1 MKQYALIGV
10 SSFGKRILEELILM
24 DCEIILIDKDP
35 EIIEYYKNNVTAA
48 YIADVINEEI
58 VTRLIPGDIDAVVID
73 LGDKI
78 EASILVTK
86 YLSKLGVSNIIVK
99 AETDQHGEILS
110 IVGADHVIFPNL
122 EAAKRVTPLLVSELL
137 FNYLPISGGLVIA
150 ETGVPENLIGHT
162 LTEIEIRKSRGINVI
177 AFRRVGQGE
186 YQFFKPE
193 YRLHGDD
200 VLLIVGQDDDV
211 SSFTGKDSSSQKT
224 GIGNLFRQLFS
235 NTKPDSNQS
244 S

>member
-35 EIIEYYKNNVTAA
+35 EIIEYFKNSVTAA

-110 IVGADHVIFPNL
+110 IIGADHVIFPNL
-122 EAAKRVTPLLVSELL
+122 EAAKRVTPLLVSDLL

-150 ETGVPENLIGHT
+150 ETGVPEKLVGHT
-162 LTEIEIRKSRGINVI
+162 LTEIEIRKSLGINVI
-177 AFRRVGQGE
+177 AFRRVGQGD

-193 YRLHGDD
+193 YRLNADD

-211 SSFTGKDSSSQKT
+211 SSFTGKDSSSQKS

-235 NTKPDSNQS
+235 NMKSKSNQS

>member
-35 EIIEYYKNNVTAA
+35 EIIEYFKNSVTAA

-58 VTRLIPGDIDAVVID
+58 VTRLIPRDIDAVVID

-122 EAAKRVTPLLVSELL
+122 EAAKRVTPLLVSDLL

-150 ETGVPENLIGHT
+150 ETGVPENLVGHT
-162 LTEIEIRKSRGINVI
+162 LTEIEIRKSLGINVI
-177 AFRRVGQGE
+177 AFRRAGQGE

-193 YRLHGDD
+193 YRLNIDD
-200 VLLIVGQDDDV
+200 VLLIVGQDEDV
-211 SSFTGKDSSSQKT
+211 SSFTGKDSSNQKR
-224 GIGNLFRQLFS
+224 GISNLFSQLFS
-235 NTKPDSNQS
+235 NMKSQSEQS

>member
-1 MKQYALIGV
+1 MKQYAVIGV
-10 SSFGKRILEELILM
+10 SSFGKRILEELILL

-35 EIIEYYKNNVTAA
+35 DIIEYFKNDVTAA

-58 VTRLIPGDIDAVVID
+58 VTKLIPSDIDAVVID

-110 IVGADHVIFPNL
+110 IVGADHVVFPNL
-122 EAAKRVTPLLVSELL
+122 EAAKRVTPLLVSDLL

-150 ETGVPENLIGHT
+150 ETGVPENLVGHT
-162 LTEIEIRKSRGINVI
+162 LTEIEIRKSKGINVI
-177 AFRRVGQGE
+177 AFRRVGQGD

-193 YRLHGDD
+193 YRLHNDD
-200 VLLIVGQDDDV
+200 VLLIVGQEEDV
-211 SSFTGKDSSSQKT
+211 SSFTGKDAGNQKN
-224 GIGNLFRQLFS
+224 GIGNLFRQLFNS
-235 NTKPDSNQS
+235 RKSGSVQS

>member
-35 EIIEYYKNNVTAA
+35 EIIEYFKNSVTAA

-122 EAAKRVTPLLVSELL
+122 EAAKRVTPLLVSDLL

-150 ETGVPENLIGHT
+150 ETGVPENLVGHT
-162 LTEIEIRKSRGINVI
+162 LTEVEIRKSLGINVI
-177 AFRRVGQGE
+177 AFRRAGQGE
-186 YQFFKPE
+186 YQFFRPE
-193 YRLHGDD
+193 YRLNIDD
-200 VLLIVGQDDDV
+200 VLLIVGQDEDV
-211 SSFTGKDSSSQKT
+211 SSFTGKDYSNQKR
-224 GIGNLFRQLFS
+224 GISNLFSQLFS
-235 NTKPDSNQS
+235 NMKSKSDQS

>member
-1 MKQYALIGV
+1 MKQYAVIGV
-10 SSFGKRILEELILM
+10 SSFGERILEELILM

-35 EIIEYYKNNVTAA
+35 DIIEFFKNKVTAA
-48 YIADVINEEI
+48 YIANVINEEV
-58 VTRLIPGDIDAVVID
+58 VTRLIPADIDAVVID

-78 EASILVTK
+78 EASILVTQ

-110 IVGADHVIFPNL
+110 IIGADHVIFPNL
-122 EAAKRVTPLLVSELL
+122 EAAKRVTPLLVSDLL

-150 ETGVPENLIGHT
+150 ETAVPEELVGHT
-162 LTEIEIRKSRGINVI
+162 LTEIEIRKSKGINVI
-177 AFRRVGQGE
+177 AFRRVGQGD

-193 YRLHGDD
+193 YRFHSDD
-200 VLLIVGQDDDV
+200 VLLIVGQEEDI
-211 SSFTGKDSSSQKT
+211 SSFTGKDPGSQKR
-224 GIGNLFRQLFS
+224 GIGELFRHLFS
-235 NTKPDSNQS
+235 NRNNDPLQS

>member
-48 YIADVINEEI
+48 YIADVINDEI

>member
-35 EIIEYYKNNVTAA
+35 EIIEYFKNSVTAA

-110 IVGADHVIFPNL
+110 IIGANHVIFPNL
-122 EAAKRVTPLLVSELL
+122 EAAKRVTPLLVSDLL
-137 FNYLPISGGLVIA
+137 FDYLPISGGLVIA
-150 ETGVPENLIGHT
+150 ETGVPENLVGHT
-162 LTEIEIRKSRGINVI
+162 LTEIEIRKTLGINVI
-177 AFRRVGQGE
+177 AFRRVGQGD

-193 YRLHGDD
+193 YRLNADD

-211 SSFTGKDSSSQKT
+211 SSFTGKDSSSQKS

-235 NTKPDSNQS
+235 DMKSKSDQS

>member
-1 MKQYALIGV
+1 MKQYAVIGV

-35 EIIEYYKNNVTAA
+35 DIIEYFKNEVTAA
-48 YIADVINEEI
+48 YIANVINEEI

-78 EASILVTK
+78 EASILVTQ

-122 EAAKRVTPLLVSELL
+122 EAAKRVTPLLVSDLL

-150 ETGVPENLIGHT
+150 ETGVPENLVGHT

-177 AFRRVGQGE
+177 AFRRAGQGD

-193 YRLHGDD
+193 YRLQNED

-211 SSFTGKDSSSQKT
+211 SSFTGKDPGSQSN
-224 GIGNLFRQLFS
+224 GIGKLFRQLFS
-235 NTKPDSNQS
+235 NRATGDSQPS
-244 S
+244 

>member
-1 MKQYALIGV
+1 MKQYAVIGV

-24 DCEIILIDKDP
+24 ECEIILIDKDP
-35 EIIEYYKNNVTAA
+35 DIIEYFKNDVTAA
-48 YIADVINEEI
+48 YIANVINEEI
-58 VTRLIPGDIDAVVID
+58 VTRLIPADIDAVVID

-78 EASILVTK
+78 EASILVTQ

-122 EAAKRVTPLLVSELL
+122 EAAKRVTPLLVSDLL

-150 ETGVPENLIGHT
+150 ETGVPENLVGHT

-177 AFRRVGQGE
+177 AFRRAGRGD

-193 YRLHGDD
+193 YRLQNED

-211 SSFTGKDSSSQKT
+211 SSFTGKDSNSQNN
-224 GIGNLFRQLFS
+224 GIGKLFRQLFS
-235 NTKPDSNQS
+235 NRKGDSLQS

>member
-48 YIADVINEEI
+48 YIADVINDEI

-122 EAAKRVTPLLVSELL
+122 EAAKRVTPLLVSDLL

-150 ETGVPENLIGHT
+150 ETGVPEYLIGHT